1 MNDSTNRSGGILT
14 IQYENREDLYKAY
27 MPFVKNGGLF
37 IPTSKPFSI
46 NDELFI
52 VLHIPDE
59 PEKTPVSSKVVWIT
73 PVGAQGNKTPG
84 IGVQFRDEGQARAKI
99 ETALAGLLKSNS
111 PTLTM

>member
-1 MNDSTNRSGGILT
+1 MNDATTRSGGILNIEYKT
-14 IQYENREDLYKAY
+14 KDVLYKAY

-37 IPTSKPFSI
+37 IPTVKPFSI

-59 PEKTPVSSKVVWIT
+59 PEKIPVSSKVVWIT
-73 PVGAQGNKTPG
+73 PVGAQGNKAPG
-84 IGVQFRDEGQARAKI
+84 IGVQFRDDGIARSKI

>member
-1 MNDSTNRSGGILT
+1 MTDDATRSGGILT
-14 IQYENREDLYKAY
+14 IAYDNKEDLYKAY

-37 IPTSKPFSI
+37 IPTIKSFSI
-46 NDELFI
+46 NDELFL
-52 VLHIPDE
+52 VLHIPE
-59 PEKTPVSSKVVWIT
+59 SAEKTPVSSKVVWIT

-84 IGVQFRDEGQARAKI
+84 IGVQFRDDGVARSKI

>member
-1 MNDSTNRSGGILT
+1 MSDSTTRSGGILT
-14 IQYENREDLYKAY
+14 ISYETKEELYKAY

-37 IPTSKPFSI
+37 IPTIKSFSI

-52 VLHIPDE
+52 VLHIPE
-59 PEKTPVSSKVVWIT
+59 VTEKTPVSSKVVWIT

-84 IGVQFRDEGQARAKI
+84 IGVQFRDDGIARSKI
-99 ETALAGLLKSNS
+99 ETALAGLLNSNS